1 MKSTNPVFTS
11 QKTHDGGRRSA
22 FTLIEL
28 LVVIAII
35 AILAAMLLPAL
46 SKAKLKAE
54 GIRCVAN
61 FKQMQLGWTLYA
73 DDHDQNMV
81 GNGPLGAPATF
92 SWVTSIG
99 LDWAIANVNTNEQI
113 LKNGLLSPY
122 INAGV
127 AIYKCPGDKI
137 PSDNGIRVRSVSMNS
152 MMGIYTAGTYT
163 PPSQANYPTWQTYKK
178 TSQLGVGL
186 NPTDALVFM
195 DESMLSLNDA
205 YLEITFDSGSYGD
218 LPGSYHGGSCAM
230 SFADG
235 HAELHKWKTSDF
247 NRTVIKGVRVA
258 SSGTPV
264 SGGTA
269 NQDLVWLR
277 MHASN
282 KK

>member
-1 MKSTNPVFTS
+1 MKLPLTNQARLADRTASKP
-11 QKTHDGGRRSA
+11 SA

-61 FKQMQLGWTLYA
+61 FKQIQLGWTLYA

-81 GNGPLGAPATF
+81 GNGPVGAPANY
-92 SWVTSIG
+92 SWVTPIYMG
-99 LDWAIANVNTNEQI
+99 WALENVNTNYQI
-113 LKNGLLSPY
+113 LKQGLLSPY

-127 AIYKCPGDKI
+127 DIYKCPGDKI

-152 MMGIYTAGTYT
+152 MMGVYTSGTYT
-163 PPSQANYPTWQTYKK
+163 PPSAARYPNYQTFKK
-178 TSQLGVGL
+178 TTQLGVGL

-205 YLEITFDSGSYGD
+205 YIEITFDSGSYGD

-235 HAELHKWKTSDF
+235 HAELHKWRTSDF
-247 NRTVIKGVRVA
+247 RPTVVKGVRVSA
-258 SSGTPV
+258 AGTAV
-264 SGGTA
+264 SGGA
-269 NQDLVWLR
+269 NNADLVWLR
-277 MHASN
+277 MHASA